1 MVPCFWSRRI
11 RLLRLKRKKNKKSTA
26 LGVVLF
32 LWTSAFGA
40 VGIGTVGGRPIVIST
55 GAKRSGE
62 ISPQNGAVK
71 SMATFGAVGI
81 GTGTGAVL
89 SGIPVG

>member
-1 MVPCFWSRRI
+1 MDTPPW
-11 RLLRLKRKKNKKSTA
+11 
-26 LGVVLF
+26 
-32 LWTSAFGA
+32 GA
-40 VGIGTVGGRPIVIST
+40 VGIGIGTVGGRPIVIST

-71 SMATFGAVGI
+71 SMAPFGAVGI

-89 SGIPVG
+89 SGIPEG